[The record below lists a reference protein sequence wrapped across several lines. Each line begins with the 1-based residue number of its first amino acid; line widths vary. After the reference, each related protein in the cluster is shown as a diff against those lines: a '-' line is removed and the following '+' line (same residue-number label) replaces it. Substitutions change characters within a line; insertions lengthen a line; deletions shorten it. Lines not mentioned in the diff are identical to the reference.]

1 MSNPRTELEADP
13 MKYAL
18 LLYGDEGEWDGLD
31 PEAQGEVMAQHGEAT
46 EAMQAAGA
54 YVGGE
59 ALTLTNTAKTLRL
72 RNGRP
77 LVSDGPFIETKEAL
91 GGFYLVECGSIDEAL
106 EWAARLPEA
115 RSGGV
120 EVRPLLDFEAMEAEA
135 AG

>member
-1 MSNPRTELEADP
+1 

-31 PEAQGEVMAQHGEAT
+31 PEAQEEVMALHGEAT

-59 ALTLTNTAKTLRL
+59 ALSLTNTARTLRL
-72 RNGRP
+72 RDGKP
-77 LVSDGPFIETKEAL
+77 LVTDGPFIETKEAL
-91 GGFYLVECGSIDEAL
+91 GGFYLVECVSMDVAL

-120 EVRPLLDFEAMEAEA
+120 EVRPVLDVEAMEAESA
-135 AG
+135 AGA